1 MLPVLPTGAGK
12 SWDQV
17 QEANEHI
24 LTHVLRKKMG
34 PKSITASNASRVSSL
49 LHSFP
54 CTASGSG
61 HVVPPSPFEKPQM
74 QSAAST
80 ANAHGPVP
88 QPSPFQSL
96 PAKPHERT
104 VTFAEACG
112 SRQGSAGSHMAAE
125 QSDQHDSKEPRS
137 HSSHMAAEQS
147 DQHDSKEPRSHSSHM
162 ASKQADRHG
171 SQAANERGVHSPFDR
186 GTSSNWEKTG
196 MYPSHGP
203 GGHGSHDEAEHGHGG
218 CSHELLLLQLM
229 QRVGQSRYHYG
240 SLLANR

>member
-1 MLPVLPTGAGK
+1 
-12 SWDQV
+12 
-17 QEANEHI
+17 
-24 LTHVLRKKMG
+24 MG

-88 QPSPFQSL
+88 QPSPSRASQQNLMSAQSPL
-96 PAKPHERT
+96 QKPVAAGKEVLAAT
-104 VTFAEACG
+104 WQQ
-112 SRQGSAGSHMAAE
+112 SRVISMTA
-125 QSDQHDSKEPRS
+125 RS
-137 HSSHMAAEQS
+137 HGVTAATWQQS
-147 DQHDSKEPRSHSSHM
+147 RVISMTARSHGVTAATWP
-162 ASKQADRHG
+162 ASRLIVTAAKQQMSEECTAL
-171 SQAANERGVHSPFDR
+171 STV
-186 GTSSNWEKTG
+186 SNWEKTG

-240 SLLANR
+240 SVLANR

>member
-1 MLPVLPTGAGK
+1 MYRITLHIQVNQLTFQRFSTLPVSHTGAGK

-17 QEANEHI
+17 QAANESI
-24 LTHVLRKKMG
+24 LSHVLRKKMG

-54 CTASGSG
+54 STASGSG

-80 ANAHGPVP
+80 ANAHGLVP

-112 SRQGSAGSHMAAE
+112 SRQGSASSYMAPE
-125 QSDQHDSKEPRS
+125 QSDQHDSNEPRS
-137 HSSHMAAEQS
+137 HSSY
-147 DQHDSKEPRSHSSHM
+147 M
-162 ASKQADRHG
+162 ASKQADHHD
-171 SQAANERGVHSPFDR
+171 SQAANERGVHSPFDI
-186 GTSSNWEKTG
+186 SNWEKTG
-196 MYPSHGP
+196 MYLSHGP
-203 GGHGSHDEAEHGHGG
+203 GGHGSHDEAEHGNGG

-229 QRVGQSRYHYG
+229 QRVGQSRYHYR

>member
-17 QEANEHI
+17 QVANEHI

-34 PKSITASNASRVSSL
+34 PNSITASNASRVSSL

-54 CTASGSG
+54 STASGSA

-80 ANAHGPVP
+80 ANAHGLVP

-112 SRQGSAGSHMAAE
+112 SRQGSASSYMVPE
-125 QSDQHDSKEPRS
+125 QNDQHDSNKPRS
-137 HSSHMAAEQS
+137 HSSC
-147 DQHDSKEPRSHSSHM
+147 M
-162 ASKQADRHG
+162 ASKQADHHD
-171 SQAANERGVHSPFDR
+171 SQAADERGVHSPSDI
-186 GTSSNWEKTG
+186 SNWGKTG
-196 MYPSHGP
+196 MCLSHGP
-203 GGHGSHDEAEHGHGG
+203 GDQGSHDEAEHGKGG
-218 CSHELLLLQLM
+218 CSHELLMLQLM
-229 QRVGQSRYHYG
+229 QRVGHFRHHHR
-240 SLLANR
+240 SLVANL